1 MFNVISIK
9 QAFAGHAR
17 QAGMLAAS
25 CQSGSH
31 LGRFVVVVDD
41 DIDPTNLFEVVWAMC
56 TRCDPVEDIDFVRK
70 AWSGPLD
77 PRIPRG
83 VTTNSRAVIVA
94 CRPFERLEQ
103 SSGNNGF
110 GLGLAIARSAV
121 TAHHGTIR
129 AANRPGGGLVVTLR
143 LPLAPGALPAPR
155 SALDTASTSG

>member
-1 MFNVISIK
+1 MRHEGRHDLGRRGARRALGRQKRVGHAASGARMFNVISIK

-94 CRPFERLEQ
+94 CRPFERLDQFPPVAEAWAELRAKVAAKFQ
-103 SSGNNGF
+103 DV
-110 GLGLAIARSAV
+110 LA
-121 TAHHGTIR
+121 
-129 AANRPGGGLVVTLR
+129 
-143 LPLAPGALPAPR
+143 AL
-155 SALDTASTSG
+155 SK